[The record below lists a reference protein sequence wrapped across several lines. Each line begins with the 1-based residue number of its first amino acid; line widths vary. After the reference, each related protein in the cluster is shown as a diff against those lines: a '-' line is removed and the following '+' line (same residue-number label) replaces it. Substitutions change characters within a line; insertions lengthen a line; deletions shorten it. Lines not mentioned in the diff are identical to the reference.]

1 MREIK
6 FRAWDTSTERYY
18 YNVQA
23 THDADIGDSFQ
34 NILDNDELIVEQ
46 YTGMTDADGV
56 EICEGDILKDFDEN
70 GIVGF
75 VEYDEAYGEY
85 SCGDDS
91 LYEATR
97 CCVVIGNIHKHADL
111 LVDDINR
118 MIPDDIGND
127 IHEFLHGGDK

>member
-6 FRAWDTSTERYY
+6 FRAWNTITERYY
-18 YNVQA
+18 YNVQD
-23 THDADIGDSFQ
+23 THDSSISDSFQ
-34 NILDNDELIVEQ
+34 NILDNEDLIVEQ
-46 YTGMTDADGV
+46 YTGMTDADGF
-56 EICEGDILKDFDEN
+56 EIFEGDILKDFDDN

-97 CCVVIGNIHKHADL
+97 CCVVIGNVHESPEL
-111 LVDDINR
+111 L
-118 MIPDDIGND
+118 
-127 IHEFLHGGDK
+127 EETT

>member
-23 THDADIGDSFQ
+23 
-34 NILDNDELIVEQ
+34 
-46 YTGMTDADGV
+46 TDADGV